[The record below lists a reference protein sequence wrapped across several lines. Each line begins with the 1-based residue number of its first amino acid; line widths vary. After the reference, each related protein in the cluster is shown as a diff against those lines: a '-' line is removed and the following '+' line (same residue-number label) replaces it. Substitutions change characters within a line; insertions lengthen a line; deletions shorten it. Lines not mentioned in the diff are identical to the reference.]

1 MPQHQ
6 IIIFF
11 ISLLLSAVFTLIL
24 KKVIVKL
31 GVVDIPDKKKKMHT
45 GNIPLFGGFA
55 VFLAFFI
62 VLFFVRDKLTLG
74 DLDII
79 HWLGFFAGAVILM
92 IGGFLDDKYDLK
104 PKQQIIFPILA
115 AIAVIAGGVGIEK
128 MGNPFGGYLYPG
140 AIKFYFFSLG
150 GTQFFLTPISDLI
163 IFIWLLGMMYTT
175 KLLDGLDGL
184 VTGVSGIGALIIFLF
199 TMATKYYQPDIG
211 MAALVL
217 AGAAFGFLI
226 FNWHPAKIFLG
237 EGGSLFL
244 GYALGVL
251 AIISGGKIAIAL
263 LVMGI
268 PIMDVIWTII
278 RRLIAGKNPFQS
290 GDRGHLHH
298 RLIGLGLS
306 QRRAVLVFYAF
317 SLIFGLSALLFQ
329 SKGKALSLGVL
340 IIIMFGIIVAFNL
353 FDKNKNEKF

>member
-1 MPQHQ
+1 MTFHQ
-6 IIIFF
+6 IVIFSY
-11 ISLLLSAVFTLIL
+11 SLLLSVVFTF
-24 KKVIVKL
+24 IVKKTVLRL
-31 GVVDIPDKKKKMHT
+31 GIIDAPNKERKMHT

-55 VFLAFFI
+55 IFLAFFV
-62 VLFFVRDKLTLG
+62 VLFFVKDKLTSG
-74 DLDII
+74 NLDII
-79 HWLGFFAGAVILM
+79 HWLGFFVGAAILM

-104 PKQQIIFPILA
+104 PKHQIIFPMLA
-115 AIAVIAGGVGIEK
+115 AVAVILGGVGIEK

-140 AIKFYFFSLG
+140 AFKFYIFSWG

-199 TMATKYYQPDIG
+199 TMTTKYYQPDIG
-211 MAALVL
+211 IAALVL
-217 AGAAFGFLI
+217 AGSAAGFLI

-263 LVMGI
+263 LVMGM
-268 PIMDVIWTII
+268 PIMDVVWTII
-278 RRLIAGKNPFQS
+278 RRLIAGKNPFKS
-290 GDRGHLHH
+290 SDRGHLHH
-298 RLIGLGLS
+298 RLIALGLS
-306 QRRAVLVFYAF
+306 QRQAVLVFYAF
-317 SLIFGLSALLFQ
+317 SLVFGLSALLFQ
-329 SKGKALSLGVL
+329 SKGKALSLVVL
-340 IIIMFGIIVAFNL
+340 VVIMFGIIAAFNL
-353 FDKNKNEKF
+353 FDKNKNEKS